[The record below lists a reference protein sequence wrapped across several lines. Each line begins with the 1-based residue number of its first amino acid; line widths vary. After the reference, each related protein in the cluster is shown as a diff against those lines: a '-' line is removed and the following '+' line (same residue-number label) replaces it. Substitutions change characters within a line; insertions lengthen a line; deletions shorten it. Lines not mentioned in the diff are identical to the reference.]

1 MFSWP
6 MITGAFDGGV
16 LYSLTSVPQMPAT
29 SIFIKAA
36 SSGTSGIGYSRISVL
51 LGPTL
56 TAASTRSTTE
66 KPPIDRC
73 RGQSRTD
80 ARPVKRDFHAACA
93 RLRRVLVIRPEREGA
108 EAKIDSDARVV
119 QDAAVLPQT
128 SRISASPGPGEG
140 MDAFA
145 LQASRRCRDPGH
157 GGCLRAA
164 RLSPAGDRGRVLDRR
179 RHAPSLQG
187 VQAGRGGRPR

>member
-1 MFSWP
+1 
-6 MITGAFDGGV
+6 
-16 LYSLTSVPQMPAT
+16 MPAT

-56 TAASTRSTTE
+56 TAASTLSTTE

-80 ARPVKRDFHAACA
+80 ARLVKRDFHAACA
-93 RLRRVLVIRPEREGA
+93 RLRRVLVITREREGRRG
-108 EAKIDSDARVV
+108 DARVV
-119 QDAAVLPQT
+119 QDAAVLPQA

-145 LQASRRCRDPGH
+145 LQA
-157 GGCLRAA
+157 
-164 RLSPAGDRGRVLDRR
+164 
-179 RHAPSLQG
+179 
-187 VQAGRGGRPR
+187 